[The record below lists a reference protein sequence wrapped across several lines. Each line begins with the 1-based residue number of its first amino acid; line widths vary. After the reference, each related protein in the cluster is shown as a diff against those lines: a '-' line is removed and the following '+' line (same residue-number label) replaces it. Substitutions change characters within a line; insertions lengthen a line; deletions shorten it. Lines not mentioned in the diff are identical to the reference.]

1 MNKIVD
7 VLGKRFGRLTVISRA
22 ESRGGR
28 AHWNCQCDCGKK
40 TVVSGAY
47 LRKGHTKSCGCY
59 NEDKKIKHK
68 MHGTPEYRSW
78 NHMLQRCN
86 NKNNH
91 KYSDYGGRGITVY
104 DKWLAFE
111 NFFADMG
118 RRPHGTTL
126 ERIDVNGN
134 YEPSNCKWATATEQ
148 QRNQRIQRNNSSGV
162 KGVSWDKSKQK
173 WAVQITANYK
183 NIHIGRFSSLQEAA
197 LARKRAEEKY
207 WGKSS

>member
-1 MNKIVD
+1 MSKIMD
-7 VLGKRFGRLTVISRA
+7 LLGRKFGRLTVISRA
-22 ESRGGR
+22 ESKGGK
-28 AHWNCQCDCGKK
+28 AYWNCQCDCGKE
-40 TVVSGAY
+40 TVVYGSY
-47 LRKGHTKSCGCY
+47 LRTGHTKSCGCY

-68 MHGTPEYRSW
+68 MYGTPEYRSW

-86 NKNNH
+86 NKNSH
-91 KYSDYGGRGITVY
+91 KYSDYGGRGIVVCE
-104 DKWLAFE
+104 KWLAFE

-118 RRPHGTTL
+118 QRPHGKTL

-162 KGVSWDKSKQK
+162 KGVSWDKSKGK
-173 WAVQITANYK
+173 WTAQISVNYK
-183 NIHIGRFSSLQEAA
+183 NIYIGRFSSLQEAA